1 MSDID
6 LAVTRSRKLEQMLE
20 RDFGASGRGLHEKT
34 SSVEGRLPQSLVRK
48 LRLVATVRNRVVHE
62 EGPID
67 DRKRFLAAADEA
79 ERELARLAR
88 PRRGRGRGRG
98 RRLVPALIAVIILA
112 AIGVGVAIV
121 ALR

>member
-67 DRKRFLAAADEA
+67 DRKRFLAAAEEA
-79 ERELARLAR
+79 ERELARLVK
-88 PRRGRGRGRG
+88 PRRGRGRG
-98 RRLVPALIAVIILA
+98 RRLVPALVAVIILA

>member
-48 LRLVATVRNRVVHE
+48 LRLVATVRNKVVHE

-88 PRRGRGRGRG
+88 PRRGQG
-98 RRLVPALIAVIILA
+98 RRLVRAVIAAIILA
-112 AIGVGVAIV
+112 AVAAGVAIV